1 MVFQQVTGIEVI
13 AATLLLAL
21 AYVLGGHRRAT
32 AMRHRRA
39 WLSVG
44 AGVSVAYV
52 FIELLP
58 ELREAHEKFLGA
70 VAHQNLPIPEHRVS
84 LAALLGFIT
93 FYGLEHLVDWSRRS
107 GSKRMTGDHSRPV
120 FWLHIGG
127 FAVYSGLVSYLL
139 MRWETR
145 GLVALALYCTAM
157 VVHFLGA
164 DHALRREH
172 GSAYD
177 QVGRWVLAGAVIA
190 GSAIGA
196 FFEIPIGTLST
207 LQGLIAGGV
216 VINSTIMELPRQ
228 NDGRFG
234 AFCLGA
240 IGYSALLILAKQ

>member
-1 MVFQQVTGIEVI
+1 MVPQQVTGTEVI
-13 AATLLLAL
+13 VATLLLAL
-21 AYVLGGHRRAT
+21 AYVLGGHRYAIN
-32 AMRHRRA
+32 MRHRRA
-39 WLSVG
+39 WLSLG

-93 FYGLEHLVDWSRRS
+93 FYGLEHMMDWSRRS
-107 GSKRMTGDHSRPV
+107 GSKGLTGEHSRPV

-139 MRWETR
+139 TRWESR

-164 DHALRREH
+164 DHSLRREH
-172 GSAYD
+172 GAAYD
-177 QVGRWVLAGAVIA
+177 QVGRWTLAGAVIA
-190 GSAIGA
+190 GSVIGTLY
-196 FFEIPIGTLST
+196 EIPVATLST
-207 LQGLIAGGV
+207 LEGLIAGGV
-216 VINSTIMELPRQ
+216 VINSMIMELPRK

-240 IGYSALLILAKQ
+240 IGYSVLLILARQ